1 MTRISKVKKGL
12 IIILLFLCADSAQ
25 ATIGMQELSDSLMN
39 YTGFSRIWSP
49 NVRVRKM
56 RVDGNHIVIHTN
68 ATLSGVQWSE
78 EKAKEIEQ
86 KISLWV
92 LGHTQGTVQLFTQK
106 TNIRDLITPCAAL
119 TTQYSILNTHYS
131 ILNTHYPIKTSQK
144 GISPSGQAMDS
155 ISIRKDNN
163 GFGNEPH
170 SGLP

>member
-1 MTRISKVKKGL
+1 
-12 IIILLFLCADSAQ
+12 
-25 ATIGMQELSDSLMN
+25 
-39 YTGFSRIWSP
+39 
-49 NVRVRKM
+49 M

-119 TTQYSILNTHYS
+119 TTQYSILNT
-131 ILNTHYPIKTSQK
+131 TSADCWGEIVAGCQVEICK
-144 GISPSGQAMDS
+144 GFTMGWMGRFKCLFTRQAEGLPANEYKA
-155 ISIRKDNN
+155 IYIP
-163 GFGNEPH
+163 GFGRRDNIAW
-170 SGLP
+170 GLDYYIGVNF

>member
-1 MTRISKVKKGL
+1 MKKGL
-12 IIILLFLCADSAQ
+12 IIILLFLCANSAQ

-119 TTQYSILNTHYS
+119 TTQYSLLNTHY
-131 ILNTHYPIKTSQK
+131 
-144 GISPSGQAMDS
+144 
-155 ISIRKDNN
+155 
-163 GFGNEPH
+163 
-170 SGLP
+170 

>member
-1 MTRISKVKKGL
+1 MKKGL
-12 IIILLFLCADSAQ
+12 IIILLFLCANSAQ

-68 ATLSGVQWSE
+68 ATLSGVRWTE
-78 EKAKEIEQ
+78 EKANEIEQ

-92 LGHTQGTVQLFTQK
+92 LGHTQGKVQLFTQK
-106 TNIRDLITPCAAL
+106 TNIRDLITPCASQH
-119 TTQYSILNTHYS
+119 TTYNIQHTPYST
-131 ILNTHYPIKTSQK
+131 KTSQK

-155 ISIRKDNN
+155 ISTTKDNN
-163 GFGNEPH
+163 GYGKEPH
-170 SGLP
+170 YGPQ

>member
-1 MTRISKVKKGL
+1 MKKGL
-12 IIILLFLCADSAQ
+12 IIILLFLCANSAQ

-49 NVRVRKM
+49 NVRVKKM

-86 KISLWV
+86 KISWLV
-92 LGHTQGTVQLFTQK
+92 LGHTNGKVQVYTQK
-106 TNIRDLITPCAAL
+106 TNIRDLITPCASQHTPYTL
-119 TTQYSILNTHYS
+119 HPTPYTLHPTPYT
-131 ILNTHYPIKTSQK
+131 IKTSQK

-155 ISIRKDNN
+155 ISTKKDNN

-170 SGLP
+170 SGPP